1 MNHFLSNNVFY
12 FHHMTYNTSYVCSGF
27 YLDKDYALWRAKNLK
42 VAEFNKKIKVD
53 VKECPLRIHPN
64 ICSFD
69 HLDKVDSG
77 AKKYDSD
84 LCNSIPDIIRIV
96 DGNGIAAKT
105 I

>member
-1 MNHFLSNNVFY
+1 MLF
-12 FHHMTYNTSYVCSGF
+12 GEP
-27 YLDKDYALWRAKNLK
+27 RILK
-42 VAEFNKKIKVD
+42 LVD